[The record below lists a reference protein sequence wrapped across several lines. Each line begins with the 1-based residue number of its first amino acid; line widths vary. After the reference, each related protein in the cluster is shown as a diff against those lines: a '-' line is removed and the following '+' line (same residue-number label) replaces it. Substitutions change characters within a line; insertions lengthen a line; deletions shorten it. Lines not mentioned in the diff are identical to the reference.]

1 LPDDTIR
8 QYSSAGDLVL
18 VGENEVLESAGPEDE
33 EEDEEDEEYGEG
45 PALARAGAAEEE
57 EEGHDPARTVAMDD
71 AAAGADDG
79 DGEGGGGTGF
89 AAEPRTKRM
98 RIVDDTAN
106 WADAVRVQAEYVE
119 VELIAGRKGRRQE
132 IEQWLVEE
140 KISPSPSIRTVKT
153 GWFYAGKAEVPLE
166 VWKVDARALSEAHSR
181 R

>member
-1 LPDDTIR
+1 MVR
-8 QYSSAGDLVL
+8 
-18 VGENEVLESAGPEDE
+18 ENEVLESAGPEDE
-33 EEDEEDEEYGEG
+33 EDEEDEEDGEG
-45 PALARAGAAEEE
+45 PALARAGAAEE
-57 EEGHDPARTVAMDD
+57 DDVARTEAMDG

-119 VELIAGRKGRRQE
+119 VELITGRKGCRQE

-140 KISPSPSIRTVKT
+140 KISPWP
-153 GWFYAGKAEVPLE
+153 
-166 VWKVDARALSEAHSR
+166 
-181 R
+181 

>member
-1 LPDDTIR
+1 MVR
-8 QYSSAGDLVL
+8 
-18 VGENEVLESAGPEDE
+18 ENEVLESAGPEDE
-33 EEDEEDEEYGEG
+33 EQDEEDEEDGEG

-57 EEGHDPARTVAMDD
+57 EEGHDVARTEAMDG
-71 AAAGADDG
+71 AAAGADDC

-119 VELIAGRKGRRQE
+119 VELITGRKGCRQE

-140 KISPSPSIRTVKT
+140 KISPWP
-153 GWFYAGKAEVPLE
+153 
-166 VWKVDARALSEAHSR
+166 
-181 R
+181 